1 MSTIKAVYYNNGVKV
16 GEVKFDDQTQDP
28 AKLDH
33 KPKTWTTLEYNGVV
47 INNKPV
53 RKKRKPLEVA
63 MEAAE
68 TAEENADTTGE

>member
-1 MSTIKAVYYNNGVKV
+1 MATIKAVYYNDSVKV
-16 GEVKFDDQTQDP
+16 GEVKFDSETQDP

-47 INNKPV
+47 IKNKPV

-63 MEAAE
+63 LEAVE
-68 TAEENADTTGE
+68 TAEENADNTGE